1 MLGIVRFAHSGQVL
15 TGQPPFKEKNIFEA
29 TDLMKKGDRP
39 LRSDH
44 PEIPVPLWDTIEK
57 CWHNVPSERISAGEA
72 FYLLKEESRRIST
85 LAIGPAP
92 DGGPA

>member
-1 MLGIVRFAHSGQVL
+1 MLDIVRFAHSGQVL
-15 TGQPPFKEKNIFEA
+15 TGQPPFKEKSIFEA
-29 TDLMKKGDRP
+29 VDLMKKGDRP

-44 PEIPVPLWDTIEK
+44 PEISVPLWDTIER
-57 CWHNVPSERISAGEA
+57 CWRNLPSERISAEEV

-92 DGGPA
+92 DGPA